1 MCFKTKTILFPL
13 VFCLIAAL
21 PLQPSE
27 DSPGRILGGSRNSPI
42 RIDVFSDFQCSACRE
57 LYLSTIRPVL
67 REYSSKDKVCVVYHE
82 FPLTMHA
89 YAQEASRYCEAAGRL
104 GLAKTLAVMES
115 IFVDQANWAQDG
127 NVGVAVA
134 KALPP
139 SDFAK
144 LKEIMKDSSINAEI
158 QKQIQ
163 LGVLKKIQSTPT
175 LFIQYPGKEQKVEG
189 VITYPVMKQFIDSIL
204 K

>member
-1 MCFKTKTILFPL
+1 MFFKTKTIMFPII
-13 VFCLIAAL
+13 FCLIAAM
-21 PLQPSE
+21 PLQPSG
-27 DSPGRILGGSRNSPI
+27 DAPGKVLGGSRNSPI

-82 FPLTMHA
+82 FPL
-89 YAQEASRYCEAAGRL
+89 AQHPYGREASRYCEAAGRM
-104 GLAKTLAVMES
+104 GLPKTLAVMES

-127 NVGVAVA
+127 KLEVAVA

-139 SDFAK
+139 GDFAK
-144 LKEIMKDSSINAEI
+144 LKQILKDSSIDTEV

-163 LGVLKKIQSTPT
+163 LGIQKKVQSTPT
-175 LFIQYPGKEQKVEG
+175 LFIQYPGKEQRVEG
-189 VITYPVMKQFIDSIL
+189 LITYPVMKQFIDSIL